1 MGGRLY
7 RWGPVLLVLVVLG
20 AAAATYRFDLG
31 ERWLGIERADPVDNP
46 AAVAPPE
53 GLDLPEP
60 APAPAVAEP
69 LPPEAALD
77 AAQGTAR
84 ARAAPDGP

>member
-31 ERWLGIERADPVDNP
+31 ERWFGIERADPVDNP

-60 APAPAVAEP
+60 RRRPRSPSRCRP
-69 LPPEAALD
+69 RLRSM
-77 AAQGTAR
+77 QCRYGAR
-84 ARAAPDGP
+84 SGRA